1 MRGLQLTIHDCLSD
15 RARLAT
21 AFGFKA
27 QWSMCLVCKRSASRN
42 CMIAGDRARVVTD
55 FGFKAKCP
63 MCLAYKRSASRNCMI
78 ACDRVRVDTDLG
90 LKEQAHV
97 FRV

>member
-1 MRGLQLTIHDCLSD
+1 
-15 RARLAT
+15 
-21 AFGFKA
+21 
-27 QWSMCLVCKRSASRN
+27 MCLVCKRSASRN
-42 CMIAGDRARVVTD
+42 CMIVGDRARVATA

-78 ACDRVRVDTDLG
+78 ACDRARVATDLG
-90 LKEQAHV
+90 LKEKAHV